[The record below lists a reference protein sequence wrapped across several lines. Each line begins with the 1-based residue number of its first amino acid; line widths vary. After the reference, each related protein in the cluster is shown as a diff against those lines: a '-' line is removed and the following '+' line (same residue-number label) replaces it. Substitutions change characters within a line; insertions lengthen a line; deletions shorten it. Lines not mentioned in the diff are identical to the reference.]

1 MASDGTG
8 RWPGHRTKALPSFI
22 SNREGMKQLR
32 KFELLINN
40 AQSHTVMLLSLMKGS
55 G

>member
-8 RWPGHRTKALPSFI
+8 SWPGHRPKALPSFI
-22 SNREGMKQLR
+22 NKGEVMKQLR
-32 KFELLINN
+32 LFELLINN